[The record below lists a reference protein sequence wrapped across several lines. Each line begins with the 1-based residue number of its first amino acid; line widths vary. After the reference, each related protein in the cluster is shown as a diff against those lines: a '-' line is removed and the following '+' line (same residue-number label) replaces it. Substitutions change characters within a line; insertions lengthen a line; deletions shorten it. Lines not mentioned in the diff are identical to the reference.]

1 MSIFDPS
8 PHILNFATT
17 AGQPQFGSLSV
28 FGSVAAQLSEFS
40 QKRGALLE
48 SVDSVRVYPVQL
60 SIKRALVTANLYES
74 RPLIVSRVA
83 QTLLPAVKPTGGP
96 AANLLKDLCE
106 QRTTPRSVGQ
116 LQEALTRLN
125 IDGLAYRNGS
135 GFCVINLDPSQVRV
149 AGEPLIVGR
158 ETIRERYQH
167 ALEEEARP
175 AELGDAYFWI
185 DGQLVD
191 ISPERNH
198 RDWLVKN
205 QESLG
210 LPDYIQQKPV
220 RALWEGYKRGIIRIV
235 WDRGSRWR
243 VGAGHGQG
251 NVLYIN
257 GFERD
262 VWSNMRPIL
271 NQRPWVGEV
280 NTVVIEYVREVNG
293 KPNWYHTDIFK
304 GGAVEALY
312 RGRRPRRE
320 RLPPDAV
327 YGGEPG
333 VHMVREV
340 NHMMN
345 TINDSAPQKV
355 LEMFNGHFMST
366 GFFDKFKHVPH
377 NGYMTHPG
385 HNYNVYLGLT

>member
-8 PHILNFATT
+8 PHLLNFATT
-17 AGQPQFGSLSV
+17 SARSQFGSLSC
-28 FGSVAAQLSEFS
+28 FGSLSSQLKEFS
-40 QKRGALLE
+40 QSRGHLLE
-48 SVDSVRVYPVQL
+48 SAGSVMIYPVRL
-60 SIKRALVTANLYES
+60 SIKRALITANLYES
-74 RPLIVSRVA
+74 RPMIVSRVA
-83 QTLLPAVKPTGGP
+83 QTLLPAVKPANGT

-106 QRTTPRSVGQ
+106 QHTTPRSVAQ
-116 LQEALTRLN
+116 LQEALARLN
-125 IDGLAYRNGS
+125 IDGLAYRNRS
-135 GFCVINLDPSQVRV
+135 GFSVLNLDPNQVSV
-149 AGEPLIVGR
+149 VGEPLTVSNR
-158 ETIRERYQH
+158 TLAEQYQTVIE
-167 ALEEEARP
+167 AEARP

-185 DGQLVD
+185 DGELVD

-257 GFERD
+257 GFESD

-271 NQRPWVGEV
+271 NHTPWVGEI

-304 GGAVEALY
+304 GGAVESLY

-333 VHMVREV
+333 IDMVREV

-345 TINDSAPQKV
+345 HANDHAPQKV
-355 LEMFNGHFMST
+355 LEMFNSHFMST
-366 GFFDKFKHVPH
+366 GFFDKFKQVPH